1 MNTLLKNHRS
11 LKNRISFGEVISI
24 HIEFELKAVRR
35 TFAQRVTQAQLK
47 STLQH
52 LIEEYLSVDRFSPFS
67 LSNCQTKYWGL
78 LVSLLL
84 SITLI
89 YSCII
94 EAEF

>member
-52 LIEEYLSVDRFSPFS
+52 LIEEYLPLDRFSPIFIVK
-67 LSNCQTKYWGL
+67 LSNKILGP
-78 LVSLLL
+78 VSIPFVIHNVNL
-84 SITLI
+84 
-89 YSCII
+89 
-94 EAEF
+94 FMHNRG